1 MIAKI
6 TTGKDIYGVL
16 AYNQEKV
23 NEGLGKVLASNIIP
37 EPEDGRFRVS
47 ACTDAFNRWLPS
59 HFRTEKPVIHI
70 SLNPHPDDNL
80 TNEQL
85 AVIGSEYLQQ
95 MGYGAQPYLIFKHSD
110 IGREHIHI
118 VSLQVDSEGKKI
130 NDSKRNLRSVAA
142 TEKLEKKYGLHR
154 AKEQK
159 QLEQWQF
166 KPVDA
171 GKDDLKKQI
180 ASVIK
185 PAAIMYQ
192 FQTTGEYRALLS
204 LYNIGVEEVQGTRS
218 GKPYRGLLYSALDN
232 EGNKAGTPIKSS
244 AFGKTV
250 GITALE
256 ERMKKSAILIKENG
270 YRERLRPLIAGVMRE
285 TGNATELHQKL
296 QKKNID
302 LYLRRNDTG
311 RITGVTFI
319 DHQSRC
325 VLNGSRLGK
334 EFSANVFNDLFRE
347 SPIIEGHTKQAGKK
361 EQFTPPAEPFSPANN
376 QAGHIESAISSL
388 FSIFSP
394 EPDPYTEN
402 QQQLRKKRKKKKR
415 KYGRQT

>member
-6 TTGKDIYGVL
+6 TTGKDIYGAL

-37 EPEDGRFRVS
+37 EPEDGRFSV
-47 ACTDAFNRWLPS
+47 ATCTEAFNRWLPS
-59 HFRTEKPVIHI
+59 HYRTEKPVIHI

-80 TNEQL
+80 MDEQL
-85 AVIGSEYLQQ
+85 SDIGREYLQQ

-171 GKDDLKKQI
+171 EKGDLKKQI

-185 PAAIMYQ
+185 PAASMYR
-192 FQTTGEYRALLS
+192 FQTIGEYRALLS
-204 LYNIGVEEVQGTRS
+204 LYNIGLEEVQGTRS
-218 GKPYRGLLYSALDN
+218 GKPYRGLLYSALDV
-232 EGNKAGTPIKSS
+232 EGNKVGTPIKSS

-250 GITALE
+250 GFVALE
-256 ERMKKSAILIKENG
+256 EQMKKSTMLINEKG
-270 YRERLRPLIAGVMRE
+270 YRERLRPLVAGIMRE
-285 TGNATELHQKL
+285 TGNVMELCQKL
-296 QKKNID
+296 QEKDID
-302 LYLRRNDTG
+302 LYLRRNNTG

-347 SPIIEGHTKQAGKK
+347 SPTIEGHTKQAGEK
-361 EQFTPPAEPFSPANN
+361 EPFIPAAEPFSAANN

-394 EPDPYTEN
+394 EPESYPEN

-415 KYGRQT
+415 RYGRQT

>member
-6 TTGKDIYGVL
+6 TTGKDIYGAL

-37 EPEDGRFRVS
+37 EPEDGRFSVV
-47 ACTDAFNRWLPS
+47 ACTEAFNRWLPS
-59 HFRTEKPVIHI
+59 HYRTEKPVIHI

-85 AVIGSEYLQQ
+85 ADIGREYLQQ

-110 IGREHIHI
+110 INREHIHI

-142 TEKLEKKYGLHR
+142 TEKLEKKYSLHR

-166 KPVDA
+166 EPVDLA
-171 GKDDLKKQI
+171 KGDLKKQI
-180 ASVIK
+180 GSVIK
-185 PAAIMYQ
+185 PAVAMYR
-192 FQTTGEYRALLS
+192 FQTMGEYRALLS
-204 LYNIGVEEVQGTRS
+204 LYNIGVDEIQGTRS
-218 GKPYRGLLYSALDN
+218 GKPYRGLLYSALDV

-250 GITALE
+250 GFTALE
-256 ERMKKSAILIKENG
+256 ERMKKSTILIKEKG
-270 YRERLRPLIAGVMRE
+270 YRERLRPLIAGMMQENKNESKLR
-285 TGNATELHQKL
+285 QKL
-296 QKKNID
+296 KEKEVD
-302 LYLRRNDTG
+302 LYLRRNNTG

-319 DHQSRC
+319 DHQNRW
-325 VLNGSRLGK
+325 VLNGSRLDK
-334 EFSANVFNDLFRE
+334 EFSANVFNSLFRE
-347 SPIIEGHTKQAGKK
+347 SPSVVEHTKQAREK
-361 EQFTPPAEPFSPANN
+361 EPFTPLAEPSFPANS
-376 QAGHIESAISSL
+376 QTGHIESAINSL

-394 EPDPYTEN
+394 EPESYTEN
-402 QQQLRKKRKKKKR
+402 LQQLRKKRKKKKR
-415 KYGRQT
+415 RYGRQT

>member
-6 TTGKDIYGVL
+6 TTGKDIYGAL

-37 EPEDGRFRVS
+37 EPEDGRFS
-47 ACTDAFNRWLPS
+47 IAACTEAFNRWLPS

-70 SLNPHPDDNL
+70 SLNPHPDDKL
-80 TNEQL
+80 TDDAL
-85 AVIGSEYLQQ
+85 ADIGREYLQL

-110 IGREHIHI
+110 IAREHIHI
-118 VSLQVDSEGKKI
+118 VSLQVNSEGKKI
-130 NDSKRNLRSVAA
+130 NDSKRNMRSVTA
-142 TEKLEKKYGLHR
+142 TEKLEKKYDLHR
-154 AKEQK
+154 AKEQE
-159 QLEQWQF
+159 QLDLGLF

-171 GKDDLKKQI
+171 EKGDLKKQI
-180 ASVIK
+180 GSVIK
-185 PAAIMYQ
+185 PAATMYL
-192 FQTTGEYRALLS
+192 FQTMGEYRALLS

-218 GKPYRGLLYSALDN
+218 GKPYRGLLYSALDSD
-232 EGNKAGTPIKSS
+232 GNKAGTPIKSS

-250 GITALE
+250 GFAALE
-256 ERMKKSAILIKENG
+256 ERMKKSAIRIKEKG
-270 YRERLRPLIAGVMRE
+270 YRENLRPLIAGVLQE
-285 TGNATELHQKL
+285 TKNETELRKKL
-296 QKKNID
+296 KDKNID
-302 LYLRRNDTG
+302 LYLRRNNTG

-347 SPIIEGHTKQAGKK
+347 SPAVEGHTKQAGEK
-361 EQFTPPAEPFSPANN
+361 EPFTPAAEPFSPANN

-394 EPDPYTEN
+394 EPESYIEN

-415 KYGRQT
+415 RYGRQT

>member
-6 TTGKDIYGVL
+6 TTGKDIYGAL

-37 EPEDGRFRVS
+37 EPEDGRFRVA
-47 ACTDAFNRWLPS
+47 ACTEAFNRWLPS
-59 HFRTEKPVIHI
+59 HYWTEKPVIHI

-85 AVIGSEYLQQ
+85 ADIGSEYLQQ

-154 AKEQK
+154 AKGQK
-159 QLEQWQF
+159 QLEQGQF
-166 KPVDA
+166 KPVDVA
-171 GKDDLKKQI
+171 KGDLKNQI
-180 ASVIK
+180 GSVIK
-185 PAAIMYQ
+185 PAVSIYR
-192 FQTTGEYRALLS
+192 FQTMGEYRALLS
-204 LYNIGVEEVQGTRS
+204 LYKIGVEEVQGTRN
-218 GKPYRGLLYSALDN
+218 GKPYRGLLYSALAS
-232 EGNKAGTPIKSS
+232 EGNKAGMPIKSS

-250 GITALE
+250 GFTALE
-256 ERMKKSAILIKENG
+256 ERMEKSAILIKEKG
-270 YRERLRPLIAGVMRE
+270 YRERLRPLVAKAMGEAGSE
-285 TGNATELHQKL
+285 TELRQKL
-296 QKKNID
+296 LEKDID
-302 LYLRRNDTG
+302 LYLRRNNTG

-347 SPIIEGHTKQAGKK
+347 SPAVKGHTKQAGEK
-361 EQFTPPAEPFSPANN
+361 EPFSPPAEPFSQANN
-376 QAGHIESAISSL
+376 QAKHIESAISSL

-394 EPDPYTEN
+394 EPESYIEN

-415 KYGRQT
+415 RYGRQT

>member
-6 TTGKDIYGVL
+6 TTGKDIYGAL

-37 EPEDGRFRVS
+37 EPEDGRFSVV
-47 ACTDAFNRWLPS
+47 ACTEAFNRWLPS
-59 HFRTEKPVIHI
+59 HYRTEKPVIHI

-80 TNEQL
+80 TDEQL
-85 AVIGSEYLQQ
+85 ADIGREYLQQ

-110 IGREHIHI
+110 TGREHIHI

-142 TEKLEKKYGLHR
+142 TEKLEKKYGLHC

-171 GKDDLKKQI
+171 EKGDLKKQI
-180 ASVIK
+180 GSVIK
-185 PAAIMYQ
+185 PAVAMYR
-192 FQTTGEYRALLS
+192 FQTMGEYRALLS
-204 LYNIGVEEVQGTRS
+204 LYNIGVEEVRGTRS
-218 GKPYRGLLYSALDN
+218 GKPYRGLLYFALDI
-232 EGNKAGTPIKSS
+232 ERNKAGTPIKSS
-244 AFGKTV
+244 SFGKTV
-250 GITALE
+250 GFTALE
-256 ERMKKSAILIKENG
+256 GRMEKSTVLIKEKG
-270 YRERLRPLIAGVMRE
+270 YRERLRSLIAGVMRE
-285 TGNATELHQKL
+285 TGNETELRQKL
-296 QKKNID
+296 QEKDID
-302 LYLRRNDTG
+302 LYLRRNNTG

-319 DHQSRC
+319 DHQNRC

-347 SPIIEGHTKQAGKK
+347 SRTIEGHTKQVGEK
-361 EQFTPPAEPFSPANN
+361 EPFTPLAEPFSPANS

-394 EPDPYTEN
+394 EPESYIEN

-415 KYGRQT
+415 RYGRQT

>member
-6 TTGKDIYGVL
+6 TTGKDIYGAL

-37 EPEDGRFRVS
+37 EPEDGRFSVV

-59 HFRTEKPVIHI
+59 HYRTEKPVIHI
-70 SLNPHPDDNL
+70 SLNPHPDDKL
-80 TNEQL
+80 TDDAL
-85 AVIGSEYLQQ
+85 ADIGREYLQQ

-110 IGREHIHI
+110 ISREHIHI

-130 NDSKRNLRSVAA
+130 KDSKRNLRSVAA
-142 TEKLEKKYGLHR
+142 TEKLERKYGLHC

-166 KPVDA
+166 KLVDA
-171 GKDDLKKQI
+171 EKVDLKKQI
-180 ASVIK
+180 GSVIK
-185 PAAIMYQ
+185 PAVAMYR
-192 FQTTGEYRALLS
+192 FQTMGEYRALLS
-204 LYNIGVEEVQGTRS
+204 LYNIGVEEVQGTRN
-218 GKPYRGLLYSALDN
+218 GKPYRGLLYSALDV

-250 GITALE
+250 GAAALE
-256 ERMKKSAILIKENG
+256 ERMKKSTMLIKEKG
-270 YRERLRPLIAGVMRE
+270 YRESLRPLVAGVMRE
-285 TGNATELHQKL
+285 IESETELYQKL
-296 QKKNID
+296 KENDID
-302 LYLRRNDTG
+302 LYLRRNNTG

-319 DHQSRC
+319 DHQSHC
-325 VLNGSRLGK
+325 VLNGSQLGK

-347 SPIIEGHTKQAGKK
+347 SQSVREHTKQVGEK
-361 EQFTPPAEPFSPANN
+361 EPFTPLAEPFSPAIS

-394 EPDPYTEN
+394 EPESYTEN

-415 KYGRQT
+415 RYGRQD

>member
-6 TTGKDIYGVL
+6 TTGKDIYSAL

-23 NEGLGKVLASNIIP
+23 NEGLGKVLASNIVS
-37 EPEDGRFRVS
+37 EPEDGRFSVA
-47 ACTDAFNRWLPS
+47 ACTEAFKRWLPS
-59 HFRTEKPVIHI
+59 HYRTEKPVIHI

-80 TNEQL
+80 TDEQL
-85 AVIGSEYLQQ
+85 SDIGRDYMQQ

-118 VSLQVDSEGKKI
+118 VSLQVDSDGKKI
-130 NDSKRNLRSVAA
+130 KDSKRNLRSVAA

-171 GKDDLKKQI
+171 EKGDLKKQI
-180 ASVIK
+180 GSVIK
-185 PAAIMYQ
+185 PAVAMYR
-192 FQTTGEYRALLS
+192 FQTMGEYRALLS
-204 LYNIGVEEVQGTRS
+204 LYNIGVDEIQGTRS
-218 GKPYRGLLYSALDN
+218 GKPYRGLLYSALDV

-244 AFGKTV
+244 AFGKAV
-250 GITALE
+250 GFDALE
-256 ERMKKSAILIKENG
+256 KRMEKSAVQVKERG
-270 YRERLRPLIAGVMRE
+270 YRERLNPLIAKAISEARSE
-285 TGNATELHQKL
+285 TELSQKL
-296 QKKNID
+296 RLKDID
-302 LYLRRNDTG
+302 LYLRRNNTG

-334 EFSANVFNDLFRE
+334 EFSANIFNDLFRE
-347 SPIIEGHTKQAGKK
+347 SPIVEEHTKQVGEK
-361 EQFTPPAEPFSPANN
+361 EPFTPPAEPFSPANS
-376 QAGHIESAISSL
+376 QTGHIESAISSL

-394 EPDPYTEN
+394 EPESYPEN
-402 QQQLRKKRKKKKR
+402 QQQLRKKRKKKNR
-415 KYGRQT
+415 RYGRQT

>member
-6 TTGKDIYGVL
+6 TTGKDIYGALV
-16 AYNQEKV
+16 YNQEKV

-37 EPEDGRFRVS
+37 EPEDGRFSVA

-59 HFRTEKPVIHI
+59 HYRTEKPVIHI
-70 SLNPHPDDNL
+70 SLNPHPEDKLTDDR
-80 TNEQL
+80 L
-85 AVIGSEYLQQ
+85 ADVGREYLQQ

-110 IGREHIHI
+110 IDREHIHI

-159 QLEQWQF
+159 QLELGQF

-171 GKDDLKKQI
+171 EKGDLKKQI
-180 ASVIK
+180 GSVIK
-185 PAAIMYQ
+185 PAAALYR
-192 FQTTGEYRALLS
+192 FQTMGEYRALLS
-204 LYNIGVEEVQGTRS
+204 FYNISVEEVQGTRS
-218 GKPYRGLLYSALDN
+218 GKSYRGLLYSTLDV

-244 AFGKTV
+244 AFGKKV
-250 GITALE
+250 GFAALE
-256 ERMKKSAILIKENG
+256 EQMEKSAILIKEKG
-270 YRERLRPLIAGVMRE
+270 YRERLRPLIAGVIRE
-285 TGNATELHQKL
+285 TNNETELRQKL
-296 QKKNID
+296 KEKDID
-302 LYLRRNDTG
+302 LYLRRNNTG

-334 EFSANVFNDLFRE
+334 EFSANVFNNLFRE
-347 SPIIEGHTKQAGKK
+347 SPAVEVHTKQVG
-361 EQFTPPAEPFSPANN
+361 EREPFTPAAEPSSPANSL
-376 QAGHIESAISSL
+376 AGNIESAIGSL
-388 FSIFSP
+388 VSIFSP
-394 EPDPYTEN
+394 ESESYIEN

-415 KYGRQT
+415 RYGRQT

>member
-6 TTGKDIYGVL
+6 TTGKDIYGAL

-37 EPEDGRFRVS
+37 EPEDGRFSV
-47 ACTDAFNRWLPS
+47 AVCTDAFNRWLPS
-59 HFRTEKPVIHI
+59 HYRTEKPVIHI
-70 SLNPHPDDNL
+70 SLNPHPDDRL
-80 TNEQL
+80 TDDRL
-85 AVIGSEYLQQ
+85 ADIGREYMQQ

-110 IGREHIHI
+110 IEREHIHI

-130 NDSKRNLRSVAA
+130 NDSKRNLRSVVA

-159 QLEQWQF
+159 QSEQWQL
-166 KPVDA
+166 KPLDA
-171 GKDDLKKQI
+171 EKGDLKKQI
-180 ASVIK
+180 SSVIK
-185 PAAIMYQ
+185 PAAVMYR
-192 FQTTGEYRALLS
+192 FQTMGEFRALLS

-232 EGNKAGTPIKSS
+232 EKNKAGTPIKSS

-250 GITALE
+250 GFDVLE
-256 ERMKKSAILIKENG
+256 KRMEKSTILIKEKG
-270 YRERLRPLIAGVMRE
+270 ERLRPLVAGAISEARSE
-285 TGNATELHQKL
+285 TELRQKL
-296 QKKNID
+296 REKDID
-302 LYLRRNDTG
+302 LYLRRNNTG

-347 SPIIEGHTKQAGKK
+347 SPAAKEHTKQEGEK
-361 EQFTPPAEPFSPANN
+361 EPFTPLAEPFSPANS

-388 FSIFSP
+388 FSVFSP
-394 EPDPYTEN
+394 EPEPYPEN

-415 KYGRQT
+415 RYGR

>member
-6 TTGKDIYGVL
+6 TTGKDIYGAL

-37 EPEDGRFRVS
+37 EPEDGRFSVA
-47 ACTDAFNRWLPS
+47 ACTEAFNRWMPS
-59 HFRTEKPVIHI
+59 HYRTEKPVIHI
-70 SLNPHPDDNL
+70 SLNPHPDDKLNDDR
-80 TNEQL
+80 L
-85 AVIGSEYLQQ
+85 ADIAREYLQQ

-130 NDSKRNLRSVAA
+130 NDSKRNLRSVAI
-142 TEKLEKKYGLHR
+142 TEKLERKYGLHP
-154 AKEQK
+154 AKGQK
-159 QLEQWQF
+159 QSEQWQF

-171 GKDDLKKQI
+171 EKGDLKKQI
-180 ASVIK
+180 GSVIK
-185 PAAIMYQ
+185 PATALYR
-192 FQTTGEYRALLS
+192 FQTMGEYRALLS

-218 GKPYRGLLYSALDN
+218 GKPYRGLLYSALDC

-244 AFGKTV
+244 VFGKTV
-250 GITALE
+250 GFDALE
-256 ERMKKSAILIKENG
+256 ERMEQSAIQVKEKG
-270 YRERLRPLIAGVMRE
+270 YRERLRPLVAGVLRE
-285 TGNATELHQKL
+285 TGGETELRQKL
-296 QKKNID
+296 RKKDID
-302 LYLRRNDTG
+302 LYLRRNATG

-319 DHQSRC
+319 DHQTRC

-347 SPIIEGHTKQAGKK
+347 SPATEGHTKQVGEK
-361 EQFTPPAEPFSPANN
+361 EPFTPLAEPFSPANS
-376 QAGHIESAISSL
+376 QAGHIESAIGSL

-394 EPDPYTEN
+394 EPEPYPEN
-402 QQQLRKKRKKKKR
+402 QHQLRKKRKKKKR
-415 KYGRQT
+415 RYGRQM

>member
-1 MIAKI
+1 M
-6 TTGKDIYGVL
+6 D
-16 AYNQEKV
+16 
-23 NEGLGKVLASNIIP
+23 
-37 EPEDGRFRVS
+37 
-47 ACTDAFNRWLPS
+47 
-59 HFRTEKPVIHI
+59 
-70 SLNPHPDDNL
+70 
-80 TNEQL
+80 EQL
-85 AVIGSEYLQQ
+85 ADIGREYLQQ
-95 MGYGAQPYLIFKHSD
+95 MGYGTQPYLIFKHSD
-110 IGREHIHI
+110 IEREHIHI

-130 NDSKRNLRSVAA
+130 NDNKRNLRSVAA
-142 TEKLEKKYGLHR
+142 TEKLEKKYGLHH

-171 GKDDLKKQI
+171 AKGDLKKQI
-180 ASVIK
+180 SSVIK
-185 PAAIMYQ
+185 PAVAMYR
-192 FQTTGEYRALLS
+192 FQTMGEYRALLS

-232 EGNKAGTPIKSS
+232 KGNKAGTPIKSS

-250 GITALE
+250 GFVALE
-256 ERMKKSAILIKENG
+256 EGMKKSAILIKEKG
-270 YRERLRPLIAGVMRE
+270 YRERLRPLITKVMRE
-285 TGNATELHQKL
+285 TGNETELRQKL
-296 QKKNID
+296 KGKDID
-302 LYLRRNDTG
+302 LYLRRNNTG

-347 SPIIEGHTKQAGKK
+347 SLTIEGHTKQVDEK
-361 EQFTPPAEPFSPANN
+361 EPFMPLAEPFSPANS

-394 EPDPYTEN
+394 EPEPYPEN

-415 KYGRQT
+415 RYGRQM

>member
-6 TTGKDIYGVL
+6 TTGKDIYGAL

-23 NEGLGKVLASNIIP
+23 NEGLGKVLGSNIIP
-37 EPEDGRFRVS
+37 EPEDGRFSVVT
-47 ACTDAFNRWLPS
+47 CTEAFNRWLPS
-59 HFRTEKPVIHI
+59 HYRTEKPVIHI
-70 SLNPHPDDNL
+70 SLNPHPDDRL
-80 TNEQL
+80 TDEQL
-85 AVIGSEYLQQ
+85 ADIGREYLQQ

-110 IGREHIHI
+110 IEREHIHI

-142 TEKLEKKYGLHR
+142 TEKLEKKYGLHH
-154 AKEQK
+154 AKEQI

-166 KPVDA
+166 KPVDVEK
-171 GKDDLKKQI
+171 GDLKKQI
-180 ASVIK
+180 GSVIK
-185 PAAIMYQ
+185 PAVAMYL
-192 FQTTGEYRALLS
+192 FQTMGEYRSLLS
-204 LYNIGVEEVQGTRS
+204 LYNIGVEEVQGTRN
-218 GKPYRGLLYSALDN
+218 GKPYRGVLYSALDV

-250 GITALE
+250 GFDALE
-256 ERMKKSAILIKENG
+256 ERMAKSAISIKEKG
-270 YRERLRPLIAGVMRE
+270 YRERLHPLVAGTISESRNE
-285 TGNATELHQKL
+285 NELRKKL
-296 QKKNID
+296 KKKDID

-319 DHQSRC
+319 DHQNRC
-325 VLNGSRLGK
+325 VLNGSRLDK

-347 SPIIEGHTKQAGKK
+347 PLSVEEHTKQAGEK
-361 EQFTPPAEPFSPANN
+361 EPFTPPAEPFSPANN

-394 EPDPYTEN
+394 EPEPYPEN
-402 QQQLRKKRKKKKR
+402 QQQNWKKRKKKKR
-415 KYGRQT
+415 RYGRQT

>member
-6 TTGKDIYGVL
+6 TTGKDIYGAL

-23 NEGLGKVLASNIIP
+23 NEGLGKVLASNMIP
-37 EPEDGRFRVS
+37 EPEDGRFSVA
-47 ACTDAFNRWLPS
+47 ACTEAFNRWLPS
-59 HFRTEKPVIHI
+59 HYRTEKPVIHI
-70 SLNPHPDDNL
+70 SLNPHPDDRL
-80 TNEQL
+80 TDDGL
-85 AVIGSEYLQQ
+85 ADIGREYMQQ

-130 NDSKRNLRSVAA
+130 NDSKRNLRSVAI
-142 TEKLEKKYGLHR
+142 TEKLEHKYGLHP
-154 AKEQK
+154 AKGQK
-159 QLEQWQF
+159 QLEQGQF
-166 KPVDA
+166 KPLEVEK
-171 GKDDLKKQI
+171 GDLKRQI
-180 ASVIK
+180 GSVIK
-185 PAAIMYQ
+185 PAAAMYS
-192 FQTTGEYRALLS
+192 FQTMGEYRALLS

-218 GKPYRGLLYSALDN
+218 GKPYRGLLYSALDL

-244 AFGKTV
+244 VFGKNV
-250 GITALE
+250 GVAALGK
-256 ERMKKSAILIKENG
+256 RMEQSAIQVKEKG
-270 YRERLRPLIAGVMRE
+270 ERLRPLVAGAISEARSE
-285 TGNATELHQKL
+285 TELHHKL
-296 QKKNID
+296 RGKDID
-302 LYLRRNDTG
+302 LYLRRNNTG

-347 SPIIEGHTKQAGKK
+347 SRTAEGLSKQEGEKEPIM
-361 EQFTPPAEPFSPANN
+361 PLAEPFFPANS

-394 EPDPYTEN
+394 EPESYLEN
-402 QQQLRKKRKKKKR
+402 QQQPGKKRKKKKR
-415 KYGRQT
+415 RYGRQM

>member
-37 EPEDGRFRVS
+37 EPEDGRFSVV
-47 ACTDAFNRWLPS
+47 ACTEAFNRWLPS
-59 HFRTEKPVIHI
+59 HYRTEKPVIHI
-70 SLNPHPDDNL
+70 SLNPHPDDKL
-80 TNEQL
+80 TDEQL
-85 AVIGSEYLQQ
+85 ADIGLEYMQQ
-95 MGYGAQPYLIFKHSD
+95 MGYGVQPYLIFKHSD

-130 NDSKRNLRSVAA
+130 KDSKRNLRSVAI
-142 TEKLEKKYGLHR
+142 TEKLEKKYRLHP
-154 AKEQK
+154 AKGQK
-159 QLEQWQF
+159 QSEQWQF
-166 KPVDA
+166 KPFDVEK
-171 GKDDLKKQI
+171 GDLKKQI
-180 ASVIK
+180 GSVVK
-185 PAAIMYQ
+185 PAVALYR
-192 FQTTGEYRALLS
+192 FQTMGEYRALLS
-204 LYNIGVEEVQGTRS
+204 LYNIGVEEVQGTRN
-218 GKPYRGLLYSALDN
+218 GKLYRGLLYSALDV

-250 GITALE
+250 GFDALE
-256 ERMKKSAILIKENG
+256 ERMEKSTVLIKEKG
-270 YRERLRPLIAGVMRE
+270 YRERLRPLVAVVMRE
-285 TGNATELHQKL
+285 IGDETELRQKL
-296 QKKNID
+296 KEKDID
-302 LYLRRNDTG
+302 LYLRRNNTG

-347 SPIIEGHTKQAGKK
+347 SPSVKGHTKQVGEK
-361 EQFTPPAEPFSPANN
+361 EPFTPLAEPFSPANS

-394 EPDPYTEN
+394 ESESYTEN
-402 QQQLRKKRKKKKR
+402 QQQLRKKQKKKKR
-415 KYGRQT
+415 RYGRQM

>member
-6 TTGKDIYGVL
+6 TTGKDIYGAL

-37 EPEDGRFRVS
+37 EPEDGRFSVIG
-47 ACTDAFNRWLPS
+47 CTNAFNRWLPS
-59 HFRTEKPVIHI
+59 HYRTEKPVIHI
-70 SLNPHPDDNL
+70 SLNPHPDDKL

-85 AVIGSEYLQQ
+85 ADIGSEYLQH

-110 IGREHIHI
+110 IDREHIHI

-142 TEKLEKKYGLHR
+142 TEKLEKKYGLHC

-159 QLEQWQF
+159 ELEQWQF
-166 KPVDA
+166 KPVYA
-171 GKDDLKKQI
+171 EKGDLKKQI
-180 ASVIK
+180 GSVIK
-185 PAAIMYQ
+185 PAVAMYR
-192 FQTTGEYRALLS
+192 FQTMGEYRALLS

-218 GKPYRGLLYSALDN
+218 GKPYRGLLYSALDV

-250 GITALE
+250 GFIALE
-256 ERMKKSAILIKENG
+256 ERMKKSTILIKEQG
-270 YRERLRPLIAGVMRE
+270 YREWLRPLIAGVMQE
-285 TGNATELHQKL
+285 NKNETELRQKL
-296 QKKNID
+296 QEKDID
-302 LYLRRNDTG
+302 LYLRRNNTR

-334 EFSANVFNDLFRE
+334 GFSANVFNGLFRE
-347 SPIIEGHTKQAGKK
+347 PPTVEEHTKQVG
-361 EQFTPPAEPFSPANN
+361 ERETFTRAVEPFSPANN
-376 QAGHIESAISSL
+376 QAGHIESAINSL

-394 EPDPYTEN
+394 EPEPYTEN

>member
-6 TTGKDIYGVL
+6 TTGKDIYGAL

-23 NEGLGKVLASNIIP
+23 NEGMGKVLASNIIQ
-37 EPEDGRFRVS
+37 EPEDGRFSVV

-59 HFRTEKPVIHI
+59 HYRTEKPVIHI
-70 SLNPHPDDNL
+70 SLNPHLDDNL
-80 TNEQL
+80 TDEQL
-85 AVIGSEYLQQ
+85 SDIGCEYLQQ

-142 TEKLEKKYGLHR
+142 TEKLEKKYGLHC

-166 KPVDA
+166 KPVDVKK
-171 GKDDLKKQI
+171 GNLKKQI
-180 ASVIK
+180 GSVIK
-185 PAAIMYQ
+185 LAVAMYR
-192 FQTTGEYRALLS
+192 FQTMGEYRALLS

-218 GKPYRGLLYSALDN
+218 GKPYRGLLYSALDV
-232 EGNKAGTPIKSS
+232 EGNKVGTPIKSS
-244 AFGKTV
+244 ALGKTV
-250 GITALE
+250 GGTALE
-256 ERMKKSAILIKENG
+256 ERMRKSTILIKEKR
-270 YRERLRPLIAGVMRE
+270 YRERLRPLIAGMMRE
-285 TGNATELHQKL
+285 NKNESKLRQKL
-296 QKKNID
+296 KEKDVD
-302 LYLRRNDTG
+302 LYLRRNNTG

-319 DHQSRC
+319 DHQNRW

-334 EFSANVFNDLFRE
+334 EFSANIFNDLYRE
-347 SPIIEGHTKQAGKK
+347 SPSIEEHTKQVGEK
-361 EQFTPPAEPFSPANN
+361 EPFSPVAEPFSAANN

-388 FSIFSP
+388 FSILSP
-394 EPDPYTEN
+394 EPESYVEN

>member
-6 TTGKDIYGVL
+6 TTGKDIYGAL

-37 EPEDGRFRVS
+37 EPEDGRFSV
-47 ACTDAFNRWLPS
+47 ATCTEAFNRWLPS
-59 HFRTEKPVIHI
+59 HYRTEKPVIHI

-80 TNEQL
+80 MDEQL
-85 AVIGSEYLQQ
+85 SDIGREYLQQ

-171 GKDDLKKQI
+171 EKGDLKKQI

-185 PAAIMYQ
+185 PAASMYR
-192 FQTTGEYRALLS
+192 FQTIGEYRALLS
-204 LYNIGVEEVQGTRS
+204 LYNIGLEEVQGTRS
-218 GKPYRGLLYSALDN
+218 GKPYRGLLYSALDV
-232 EGNKAGTPIKSS
+232 EGNKVGTPIKSS

-250 GITALE
+250 GFVALE
-256 ERMKKSAILIKENG
+256 EQMKKSTMLINEKG
-270 YRERLRPLIAGVMRE
+270 YRERLRPLVAGIMRE
-285 TGNATELHQKL
+285 TGNVMELCQKL
-296 QKKNID
+296 QEKDID
-302 LYLRRNDTG
+302 LYLRRNNTG

-347 SPIIEGHTKQAGKK
+347 SPTIEGHTKQAGEK
-361 EQFTPPAEPFSPANN
+361 EPFIPAAEPFSAANN

-388 FSIFSP
+388 FSILSP
-394 EPDPYTEN
+394 EPESYVEN

>member
-6 TTGKDIYGVL
+6 TTGKDIYGAL

-37 EPEDGRFRVS
+37 EPEDRRFRVA

-59 HFRTEKPVIHI
+59 HYRTEKPVIHI
-70 SLNPHPDDNL
+70 SLNPHPEDKLTDDR
-80 TNEQL
+80 L
-85 AVIGSEYLQQ
+85 ADVGREYLQQ
-95 MGYGAQPYLIFKHSD
+95 MGYDAQPYLIFKHSD
-110 IGREHIHI
+110 IEREHIHI

-154 AKEQK
+154 AKEQR
-159 QLEQWQF
+159 QSEQGQF

-171 GKDDLKKQI
+171 EKGDLKRQI

-185 PAAIMYQ
+185 PAVAMYR
-192 FQTTGEYRALLS
+192 FQTMGEYKALLS
-204 LYNIGVEEVQGTRS
+204 LYNIGLEEVQGTRS

-244 AFGKTV
+244 VFGKTT
-250 GITALE
+250 GFAALE
-256 ERMKKSAILIKENG
+256 ERMKKSAILIKEKG
-270 YRERLRPLIAGVMRE
+270 YRERLRLLVASVMRE
-285 TGNATELHQKL
+285 TKSETELRQKL
-296 QKKNID
+296 KGKDID
-302 LYLRRNDTG
+302 LYLRRNNTG

-319 DHQSRC
+319 DHQSHC

-334 EFSANVFNDLFRE
+334 EFSANIFNDLFRE
-347 SPIIEGHTKQAGKK
+347 SPIVEEHTKQVGEKGP
-361 EQFTPPAEPFSPANN
+361 FTPLAEPFSPANS
-376 QAGHIESAISSL
+376 QTGHIESAISSL

-394 EPDPYTEN
+394 EPEPYPEN
-402 QQQLRKKRKKKKR
+402 QQQIRKKRKKKKR
-415 KYGRQT
+415 RYGRQM

>member
-1 MIAKI
+1 MIARI

-37 EPEDGRFRVS
+37 EPEDGRFSV
-47 ACTDAFNRWLPS
+47 AECTEAFNRWLPL
-59 HFRTEKPVIHI
+59 HYRTEKPVIHI
-70 SLNPHPDDNL
+70 SLNPHPDDKL
-80 TNEQL
+80 TDDEL
-85 AVIGSEYLQQ
+85 TDIGWEYLQL

-110 IGREHIHI
+110 IEREHIHI
-118 VSLQVDSEGKKI
+118 VSLQVDNEGKKI
-130 NDSKRNLRSVAA
+130 NDSKRNLRSVVA
-142 TEKLEKKYGLHR
+142 TEKLENKYGLHR

-166 KPVDA
+166 KPVDVKK
-171 GKDDLKKQI
+171 GDLKKQI
-180 ASVIK
+180 GSVIK
-185 PAAIMYQ
+185 PAVAMYR
-192 FQTTGEYRALLS
+192 FQTMGEYRALLS

-218 GKPYRGLLYSALDN
+218 GKPYRGLLYSALDD

-250 GITALE
+250 GFDALE
-256 ERMKKSAILIKENG
+256 ERMEKSTVLIKEKG
-270 YRERLRPLIAGVMRE
+270 YRELLRPLIAGIMQE
-285 TGNATELHQKL
+285 TGNETELRQKL
-296 QKKNID
+296 KEKDID

-319 DHQSRC
+319 DHQSCC

-334 EFSANVFNDLFRE
+334 EFSANVFNDLFGE
-347 SPIIEGHTKQAGKK
+347 SPSVGGHTKQAGEK
-361 EQFTPPAEPFSPANN
+361 EPFTPLAEPFSPANS
-376 QAGHIESAISSL
+376 QAGHIESVISSL

-394 EPDPYTEN
+394 EPELHPEN

-415 KYGRQT
+415 RYGRQT

>member
-6 TTGKDIYGVL
+6 TTGKDIYGAL

-37 EPEDGRFRVS
+37 EPEDGRFSVV
-47 ACTDAFNRWLPS
+47 ACTEAFNRWLPS
-59 HFRTEKPVIHI
+59 HYRTEKPVIHI
-70 SLNPHPDDNL
+70 SLNPHPDDRL
-80 TNEQL
+80 TDDGL
-85 AVIGSEYLQQ
+85 ADIGREYLQQ

-159 QLEQWQF
+159 QFEQWQL

-171 GKDDLKKQI
+171 EKGDLKKQI
-180 ASVIK
+180 GSVIK
-185 PAAIMYQ
+185 PAAAIYR
-192 FQTTGEYRALLS
+192 FQTMGEYRALLS
-204 LYNIGVEEVQGTRS
+204 LYNIGVEEVQGTRN
-218 GKPYRGLLYSALDN
+218 GKPYRGLFYSVLDV

-250 GITALE
+250 RFTALE
-256 ERMKKSAILIKENG
+256 ERMKKSTILIKEKG
-270 YRERLRPLIAGVMRE
+270 YRERLRPLVAGVMRE
-285 TGNATELHQKL
+285 TGNETELCQKL
-296 QKKNID
+296 REKDID

-334 EFSANVFNDLFRE
+334 EFSANVINDLFRE
-347 SPIIEGHTKQAGKK
+347 SPAAEGHTKQESEK
-361 EQFTPPAEPFSPANN
+361 EPFTLLAEPFSPANN
-376 QAGHIESAISSL
+376 PAGPIESAIGSL
-388 FSIFSP
+388 FSIFSLEP
-394 EPDPYTEN
+394 ELYPEN
-402 QQQLRKKRKKKKR
+402 QQQPGKKRKKKR
-415 KYGRQT
+415 RRYGRQM